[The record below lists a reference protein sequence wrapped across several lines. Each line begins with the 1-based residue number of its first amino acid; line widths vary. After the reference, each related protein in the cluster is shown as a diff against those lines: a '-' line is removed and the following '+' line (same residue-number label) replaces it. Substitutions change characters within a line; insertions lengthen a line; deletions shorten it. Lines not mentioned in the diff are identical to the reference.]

1 MDLFSSVHCT
11 YKVHLGACSQ
21 QGWRWG
27 GRRAGSIDH
36 FLLQAAVSSFLRTP
50 CSSPLCWSTKSSS
63 LAAAITHSCALKPS
77 LMLCFSKKHWTQR
90 GRLYPKW
97 MLKVQRWTATLC
109 NSVRNKQW
117 SLLSCCQRGLVQV
130 WLGKWKS
137 STEMLSEGQKVDK

>member
-1 MDLFSSVHCT
+1 MDLFNSVHCT
-11 YKVHLGACSQ
+11 YKVRLGAYSQ

-27 GRRAGSIDH
+27 GSRAGSIDH
-36 FLLQAAVSSFLRTP
+36 FHLQAAVSSFLRTP

-63 LAAAITHSCALKPS
+63 LAAALTHSYALKPS

-109 NSVRNKQW
+109 NSVRNKLIFIV
-117 SLLSCCQRGLVQV
+117 LLPTRTGTGLVGQMEVIHRNAV
-130 WLGKWKS
+130 WGA
-137 STEMLSEGQKVDK
+137 EGG